1 VEPPPGPAV
10 NANPSSTDGTRFDAS
25 QYVFFGN
32 NVLEEVELGGLEDDN
47 DSDAAFI
54 GLNDVERPLSSQ
66 GNVLEV
72 LLLLTGLQNL
82 NPHPGPINMC

>member
-1 VEPPPGPAV
+1 
-10 NANPSSTDGTRFDAS
+10 
-25 QYVFFGN
+25 
-32 NVLEEVELGGLEDDN
+32 VLEEVELGGLEDDN

>member
-1 VEPPPGPAV
+1 MLFDLILK
-10 NANPSSTDGTRFDAS
+10 SSHADDTRFDAS
-25 QYVFFGN
+25 QYAFFGN

-47 DSDAAFI
+47 DSDAAFT

-72 LLLLTGLQNL
+72 VLFWMLE
-82 NPHPGPINMC
+82 I